1 MPWYHDLELRRHGAI
16 YLEPELNVALILPD
30 GRSLEWWTDLDR
42 TVDSFAEFS
51 PRDAATLRRWVEEF
65 RPIVEHKGSDSVFQ
79 MRECGQEWLTRH
91 GPLVFVVVG
100 YGSLTYRRSAAA
112 APAKHDGAGD
122 DEK

>member
-1 MPWYHDLELRRHGAI
+1 
-16 YLEPELNVALILPD
+16 
-30 GRSLEWWTDLDR
+30 
-42 TVDSFAEFS
+42 
-51 PRDAATLRRWVEEF
+51 
-65 RPIVEHKGSDSVFQ
+65 